1 MRRVLRTTT
10 ALVMHMISPS
20 CGRKKAWPQE
30 VARHLRGETELW
42 DGLVLLHYFFTAAE
56 PDGVNDQWQ

>member
-1 MRRVLRTTT
+1 MLVRRVLQAATSQ
-10 ALVMHMISPS
+10 VMRMISPG

-42 DGLVLLHYFFTAAE
+42 DGLVLLHYFLLR
-56 PDGVNDQWQ
+56 